1 MKKLTTLCLALAA
14 AVSLLMLAPRA
25 DAGYYGYNSQ
35 TRAKIYSPRL
45 IQRRPV
51 VRYRGRGRILVYPR
65 LRHRI
70 KPNHAGPYRVLPYRK
85 AQGYGGSGYGGGGYG
100 NKPYAKSN
108 PFSPGGSGAYSDI
121 LPPSRALSVARKRI
135 NGRIIGLNRERR
147 LGRPVY
153 VVKFRNAYRV
163 EEVVVDART
172 GQILN

>member
-25 DAGYYGYNSQ
+25 DAGYYGDYRQ
-35 TRAKIYSPRL
+35 LRAKTFSHTL

-70 KPNHAGPYRVLPYRK
+70 KPNHAGRYRVLPYRK
-85 AQGYGGSGYGGGGYG
+85 AQGYGGSGYG

-108 PFSPGGSGAYSDI
+108 PFSPGGSGAYTDI